1 MVADISNSEYLPF
14 LLDGNIDINQE
25 AANKG
30 GTTIIR
36 PWHNRKAVM
45 PGTFL
50 IYRDCKE
57 VGNMKRRL
65 RVYKKTAGI
74 CMDVVKNFTGVKPIL
89 GICLGHQC
97 IGEALGGT
105 VSYAKALFHGK
116 QSVIE
121 HDGTSIFTG
130 IDSPIKVARYHSL
143 AVQQEDLPECL
154 KVLARTRDN
163 EIMAIRHKEY
173 PVGGLQFHPESI
185 YTEHGKRI
193 IENFV
198 NGTM

>member
-1 MVADISNSEYLPF
+1 MADISNSEYLPF

-36 PWHNRKAVM
+36 PWHNRKPVM
-45 PGTFL
+45 PGTFW

-97 IGEALGGT
+97 IGEALG
-105 VSYAKALFHGK
+105 SM
-116 QSVIE
+116 E
-121 HDGTSIFTG
+121 N
-130 IDSPIKVARYHSL
+130 SL
-143 AVQQEDLPECL
+143 
-154 KVLARTRDN
+154 
-163 EIMAIRHKEY
+163 
-173 PVGGLQFHPESI
+173 
-185 YTEHGKRI
+185 
-193 IENFV
+193 
-198 NGTM
+198 